1 MLPSEEWTDALI
13 EQRIAE
19 MSDSEFDALIARTR
33 PPTETQSAASV
44 R

>member
-19 MSDSEFDALIARTR
+19 MSEAEFAALIARTR
-33 PPTETQSAASV
+33 PPTEVEAKV